1 MRSEENQKQ
10 LFDTVSFHCSRI
22 TTQLYSTSFSW
33 GILCLDKSIRNGIYS
48 IYGFVRYAD
57 EIVDT
62 FHQFNQKDLLDRFE
76 VEIYLALRDGI
87 SLNPILNSFQWAVKQ
102 YKIENDLIDKFLQS
116 MRMDLSMK
124 THDQHS
130 YQDYILG
137 SAEVVGLMCLH
148 VFCQGDRKKYEHLKP
163 NAMKLGAAFQKINF
177 LRDIN
182 ADYNGLGR
190 NYFPEIDLE
199 NFNEKEKEKIIREI
213 ADDFHE
219 GYRGIVQ
226 LPAESRFGVYIAY
239 VYYLA
244 LFKKIKNTP
253 SRLVLKERIRIRN
266 RYKMGLLILS
276 FFRYRLNLI

>member
-1 MRSEENQKQ
+1 MKGEENQKQ
-10 LFDTVSFHCSRI
+10 LFDTVGFHCSRI
-22 TTQLYSTSFSW
+22 ATQLYSTSFSW

-48 IYGFVRYAD
+48 IYAFVRYAD

-62 FHQFNQKDLLDRFE
+62 FHKFNQKDLLDRFKAE
-76 VEIYLALRDGI
+76 TYLAIRDGI
-87 SLNPILNSFQWAVKQ
+87 SLNPILNSFQWAVTR
-102 YKIENDLIDKFLQS
+102 YKIDDDLIDKFLQS

-124 THDQHS
+124 THDPHS

-137 SAEVVGLMCLH
+137 CRRVIKKKSLH

-190 NYFPEIDLE
+190 SYFPEIDLD
-199 NFNEKEKEKIIREI
+199 NFNEVEKEKIIREI
-213 ADDFHE
+213 ACDFND

-226 LPAESRFGVYIAY
+226 LPAEARFGVYIAY

-276 FFRYRLNLI
+276 FFKYRLN

>member
-1 MRSEENQKQ
+1 MEAEENHKA
-10 LFDTVSFHCSRI
+10 LFDRVSFECSKL
-22 TTQLYSTSFSW
+22 TTKAYSTSFSL
-33 GILCLDKSIRNGIYS
+33 GIRCFDPSIRNGIYS

-62 FHQFNQKDLLDRFE
+62 FHKYNQKDLLDRFE
-76 VEIYLALRDGI
+76 TETYNSIKEGI
-87 SLNPILNSFQWAVKQ
+87 SLNPILNSFQWAVNH
-102 YKIENDLIDKFLQS
+102 YKINHELIDKFLQS

-124 THDQHS
+124 RHDRLS

-137 SAEVVGLMCLH
+137 SAEVVGLMCLY
-148 VFCQGDRKKYEHLKP
+148 VFCKGDIEKYERLKP

-182 ADYNGLGR
+182 SDYNGLGR
-190 NYFPEIDLE
+190 CYFPEVDLTD
-199 NFNEKEKEKIIREI
+199 FNEEVKEKIIREI
-213 ADDFHE
+213 ANDFHE
-219 GYRGIVQ
+219 GYIGIVQ
-226 LPAESRFGVYIAY
+226 LPAEARFGVYIAY

-253 SRLVLKERIRIRN
+253 SRLVMKERIRIHN

-276 FFRYRLNLI
+276 FFKYRLNMF